1 MDDEQLKRLVLKF
14 VRTLFEGRISD
25 AEKMLMN
32 LKKKA
37 KTDEDKR
44 VYLALYGIYFSYTSE
59 DADSLIFKLYSNE
72 DPASQAN
79 GYLKMIKET
88 SQPVLGEHD
97 PYVDVWKIILSN
109 VDKIPTP
116 HKLKQQESSNANAT
130 Q

>member
-14 VRTLFEGRISD
+14 VRTLFEGKISD

>member
-1 MDDEQLKRLVLKF
+1 MDDEELKRLVLKF

-37 KTDEDKR
+37 RTDEDKR
-44 VYLALYGIYFSYTSE
+44 VYLALYGIFFSYTSE
-59 DADSLIFKLYSNE
+59 DSDSLIFKLYSNE

-79 GYLKMIKET
+79 EYLKVIKET

-97 PYVDVWKIILSN
+97 PYVEVWKIILSN

-116 HKLKQQESSNANAT
+116 HKLKQQESSNANAS

>member
-14 VRTLFEGRISD
+14 ARTLFEGRISD

-79 GYLKMIKET
+79 GYLKVIKET

-116 HKLKQQESSNANAT
+116 HKLKQQESSNANAS